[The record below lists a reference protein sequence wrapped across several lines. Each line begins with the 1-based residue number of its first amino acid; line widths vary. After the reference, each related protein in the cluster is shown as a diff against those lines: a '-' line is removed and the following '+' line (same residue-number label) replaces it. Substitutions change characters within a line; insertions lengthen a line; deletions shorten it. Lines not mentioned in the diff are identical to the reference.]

1 LTKAI
6 LKIRN
11 LDTDSQVTVQE
22 VISGVPASVT
32 VLCNGKEALPLSLN
46 LQQVTLE
53 SVEGTSRYDGGVV
66 PFDHTLRNEA
76 FSASKRLVES
86 FGNLRGYVGVDFVLS
101 TRGAFVVEI
110 NPRLTTS
117 YVGLRKVVKLN
128 MAEALFQAACRSK
141 LTENSKTQGFSCFEK
156 FSVSCPS
163 ISAWQQICNLETVAA
178 PPFPFVDV
186 ADSCAMVQSWGKTF
200 TEATFGLRVVEER
213 IRQICKGG
221 DAV

>member
-1 LTKAI
+1 MVFRLFFI
-6 LKIRN
+6 PVVVWFVSRVVLKGEQAQLI
-11 LDTDSQVTVQE
+11 
-22 VISGVPASVT
+22 
-32 VLCNGKEALPLSLN
+32 
-46 LQQVTLE
+46 
-53 SVEGTSRYDGGVV
+53 
-66 PFDHTLRNEA
+66 
-76 FSASKRLVES
+76 
-86 FGNLRGYVGVDFVLS
+86 
-101 TRGAFVVEI
+101 EI

-117 YVGLRKVVKLN
+117 YVGLRKVVRLN

-141 LTENSKTQGFSCFEK
+141 LPENSKTQGFSCFEK

-200 TEATFGLRVVEER
+200 TEASFWLRVVEER
-213 IRQICKGG
+213 IQKICNGG